1 MTIKI
6 ISMALGVIT
15 LCLSACA
22 STTGIDP
29 SNLDKSTSNNYV
41 VVDEPFSWTERFNIS
56 NITHYLTLSAG
67 KYNAKYDNG
76 KAGTYYEGSSNCL
89 RWRVVN
95 DDKSIKGS
103 DNNLRCGVY
112 VPNNTDERVLIYYY
126 IDPEASRKTIAEAG
140 QSGTL
145 IHALYSV
152 KS

>member
-1 MTIKI
+1 MQK
-6 ISMALGVIT
+6 L
-15 LCLSACA
+15 
-22 STTGIDP
+22 

-41 VVDEPFSWTERFNIS
+41 VVDEQFSWTERFNIS

-145 IHALYSV
+145 IHALSETEEDNLHHLMYQPDASALKAAIKVV
-152 KS
+152 K